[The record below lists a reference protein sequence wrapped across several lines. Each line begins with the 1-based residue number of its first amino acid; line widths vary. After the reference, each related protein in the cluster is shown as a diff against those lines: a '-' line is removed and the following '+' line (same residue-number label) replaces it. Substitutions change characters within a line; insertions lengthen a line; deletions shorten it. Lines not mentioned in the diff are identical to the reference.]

1 MARFSRVLIANRTE
15 IAARIIRTL
24 DDMGIG
30 SVAVFSDADADLP
43 FVHDADMAIR
53 LPGTAPADTYLN
65 VDAIITAAKT
75 TGADAV
81 HPGYGFLAENA
92 AFATRCADEGL
103 TFIGPSP
110 AAIASMGSK
119 IEAKRL
125 VREAGVPLLDDIDLS
140 DPDAVPYPVLVK
152 ASAGGGGR
160 GMRIVRSA
168 EELEAGMESARLE
181 AANAFG
187 DDTIFVERWLEKVRH
202 IEVQVIG
209 DTHGNITHLF
219 ERECSI
225 QRRHQKVVE
234 EAPSAAISQE
244 MRDRLTSAAVAAAA
258 AVHYVGVG
266 TVEFL
271 VAGDEFFFLE
281 MNTRLQVEHPVTEM
295 VTGIDLVREQVAV
308 AMGEPLADQVRNAS
322 IYGHAIEV
330 RLYAEDP
337 LAGWLP
343 GTGPLHGFWFD
354 DMVRVDAGYE
364 LGSIVGTDYDPM
376 LAKVIAYADTRVE
389 AAGVLARAMRSA
401 EIHGPHTNRD
411 LLVRVLEH
419 EDYLAGNTPTSF
431 LEDHTIAA
439 LLEPDTSRI
448 RDHIVAATLATSAGR
463 SDAAGVQA
471 SIPSGW
477 RNLFSQP
484 QLVMWTVDATEHI
497 VTYAHRRDGLM
508 VAIDG
513 NPIDVCI
520 VEAAG
525 DAVDV
530 EIDGVRRRYRINTV
544 GASTW
549 VNDERG
555 QTLCVELP
563 RFPAVENEAAAG
575 SLASPLPGKV
585 LSVDVAV
592 GDTVEAGAVVARLEA
607 MKMEHTISAPH
618 GGVVVEV
625 CVEVGTQVAANE
637 VLARIETET

>member
-1 MARFSRVLIANRTE
+1 MTRFSRVLIANRAE
-15 IAARIIRTL
+15 VAARVIRTL
-24 DDMGIG
+24 DEMGIG
-30 SVAVFSDADADLP
+30 SVAVFSDADAELP
-43 FVHDADMAIR
+43 FVHDADMAVR
-53 LPGTAPADTYLN
+53 LPGTTPAETYLSI
-65 VDAIITAAKT
+65 DAIIAAAKT
-75 TGADAV
+75 TGADAI

-92 AFATRCADEGL
+92 DFATRCTDAGI

-110 AAIASMGSK
+110 AAIAAMGSK
-119 IEAKRL
+119 VEAKKL
-125 VREAGVPLLDDIDLS
+125 VRDAGVPLLDDVDVS
-140 DPDAVPYPVLVK
+140 DPEAVPYPVLVK

-168 EELEAGMESARLE
+168 DELEAGMESARLE

-187 DDTIFVERWLEKVRH
+187 DDTIFVERWLENVRH

-209 DTHGNITHLF
+209 DMHGNVAHLF

-234 EAPSAAISQE
+234 EAPSGAMTTE
-244 MRDRLTSAAVAAAA
+244 MRERLTNSAVAAAV
-258 AVHYVGVG
+258 AVDYVGVG

-308 AMGEPLADQVRNAS
+308 AMGEPLSSQVRNATV
-322 IYGHAIEV
+322 YGHAIEV

-343 GTGPLHGFWFD
+343 GTGPLHSFWFD
-354 DMVRVDAGYE
+354 DIVRVDAGYE
-364 LGSIVGTDYDPM
+364 SGSVVGTDYDPM
-376 LAKVIAYADTRVE
+376 LAKVIAYADTRTE
-389 AAGVLARAMRSA
+389 TAGVLARAMRGA
-401 EIHGPHTNRD
+401 EIHGPRSNRD
-411 LLVRVLEH
+411 LLVGILENS
-419 EDYLAGNTPTSF
+419 DFLAGNTPTSF
-431 LEDHTIAA
+431 LEDHTLEA
-439 LLEPDTSRI
+439 LLAPDPSRI
-448 RDHIVAATLATSAGR
+448 RDHVVAATLATSAGR
-463 SDAAGVQA
+463 SDAASVQT

-484 QLVMWTVDATEHI
+484 QVVMWDVDGTEHL
-497 VTYAHRRDGLM
+497 VTYAYRRDSLM

-513 NPIDVCI
+513 DPIDVC
-520 VEAAG
+520 VVDAAG
-525 DAVDV
+525 DEADI
-530 EIDGVRRRYRINTV
+530 EIDGVRRRYRVATID
-544 GASTW
+544 ASTW
-549 VNDERG
+549 INDERG
-555 QTLCVELP
+555 QTLCVALP

-592 GDTVEAGAVVARLEA
+592 GDTVAAGAVVARLEA
-607 MKMEHTISAPH
+607 MKMEHTISAPQA
-618 GGVVVEV
+618 GIVIEV
-625 CVEVGTQVAANE
+625 CVAVGAQVAANE